1 MSTTPPPLVY
11 SCSGCSSAAQMANHL
26 ALQLDRRGVAEMSC
40 IAGVGGDVPQLVN
53 IARSGRPIVA
63 SDGCPL
69 RCVAHSLAR
78 HGLTPQRQVTL
89 SEFGVRRKAHEDFDR
104 AEAERL
110 LEALSA
116 ELRDGLTPRPEPRS
130 APRAPSEG
138 SPGSGSGGLASG
150 LAPSPAAPSAR

>member
-1 MSTTPPPLVY
+1 MDLSF
-11 SCSGCSSAAQMANHL
+11 SAYERCELCPRRCGAAR
-26 ALQLDRRGVAEMSC
+26 ATGDRGVCRETS
-40 IAGVGGDVPQLVN
+40 QLMV
-53 IARSGRPIVA
+53 ARSALHLWEEPPISGEA
-63 SDGCPL
+63 GSGTIFFSGCPL